1 MDLPLD
7 ARALPFAAARFARV
21 QAALVWGHS
30 GTSGLPQVDYYLAP
44 DGFDVDQHNFAEQI
58 VRLGGVPLL
67 PDPPGLGGAA
77 RRRGPEAEARRR
89 LRGAHAPHG
98 APLLVVPLALRA
110 LAHPACDGALAA
122 VLEAPGAVVV
132 VVAAASPT
140 EDFPDRAG
148 EPPAAPQPVAA
159 ALQRRICMSRGWILA
174 AEQPCGRLRLLR
186 PLPIADVRALVRAS
200 VAVLDPTVAGDAD
213 GLLLAAQEHVPVVA
227 RRSGAA
233 ERLVGRGQSIIA
245 DDDAAFGR
253 AAMRLATRK
262 DARRASVV
270 AARANADAL
279 FGGGDSDDL
288 RAFLAAAA
296 GRHPRVAAR
305 AAAAFRR
312 RAVLVLAAAFAAS
325 LAAALT
331 LRALRPLD
339 DASPARHRRR
349 VKGRLW

>member
-1 MDLPLD
+1 M
-7 ARALPFAAARFARV
+7 
-21 QAALVWGHS
+21 
-30 GTSGLPQVDYYLAP
+30 
-44 DGFDVDQHNFAEQI
+44 
-58 VRLGGVPLL
+58 RLGGVSLL
-67 PDPPGLGGAA
+67 PDPPGLGPIE